1 MHAGHLYVICMSVN
15 FFCPVFD
22 GVVWFLWLLL
32 SCMNCLCILEIKPLS
47 VPSIAKLVQYWINK
61 STILQLKKKETPR
74 KGSKDPGFPLAH
86 SVIPQSDG
94 YVSGL
99 RARSWERYG
108 QLDVTKPGLCSRWA
122 TLKLREMGWK
132 GIAHDLCPQGAF
144 NPVKETGKCKCSP
157 ENSMW

>member
-1 MHAGHLYVICMSVN
+1 MHTGHLYTICMSVD

-22 GVVWFLWLLL
+22 WVFCFLWLLL
-32 SCMNCLCILEIKPLS
+32 SCMNCLYILEIKPLS

-61 STILQLKKKETPR
+61 STMLQLKKKRDPKKREQ
-74 KGSKDPGFPLAH
+74 GSRISTGSQCDTTEWR
-86 SVIPQSDG
+86 IC
-94 YVSGL
+94 
-99 RARSWERYG
+99 RSWERYR

-157 ENSMW
+157 ENSVW